1 MKFLKRIALFV
12 TAAVIAACPMRLHAE
27 ELPDLSKTG
36 SIEVTM
42 KDDSKPVA
50 GEELTL
56 LQVAAAGTGDS
67 PDNRGF
73 SFVYTNEFA
82 GQSLNLNDEKTVE
95 NSETAKTLLAFAQK
109 NEITGDTAVSGADGV
124 IKFGGLQAGL
134 YLVWNSKPVNGYQTM
149 DPFLVTVPVQMK
161 DENGKVTGYSYDVQA
176 DPKMQQLS
184 TFKPCVVSDPPVQKK
199 ITGDVPSVKQR
210 FLFTFK
216 RLDSNSPL
224 PVNNNGHVTS
234 INGDTMTLYTDGA
247 EQVEVGTIS
256 FSEPGDYTYEV
267 REVNDGAAGY
277 TYDTTV
283 YWYKYEIR
291 RDKTGKN
298 LTAERMLVKL
308 GDENG
313 KTCYDGDVNDT
324 VVFTFT
330 NEYKAPAAVPG
341 TDNSN
346 TPAPQS
352 QHDQTVPEVQ
362 TPVKA
367 PSQEVLP
374 VTGPSDAV
382 SGAKLPQTGQLWW
395 PVMLM
400 AGCGTACVAAGIV
413 LSRRKNRK
421 DDGSGTDKV

>member
-1 MKFLKRIALFV
+1 MKFLKRTALFI
-12 TAAVIAACPMRLHAE
+12 TAAVIAACPMRLQAE
-27 ELPDLSKTG
+27 ELPDLNKKG

-42 KDDSKPVA
+42 KEDDKPIA
-50 GEELTL
+50 GEELSL
-56 LQVAAAGTGDS
+56 LQIAAAKTDDT

-73 SFVYTNEFA
+73 SFAYTDKFT
-82 GQSLNLNDEKTVE
+82 GQSLNLNDEKTVQA
-95 NSETAKTLLAFAQK
+95 SESANTLLAFAQK
-109 NEITGDTAVSGADGV
+109 NKITGTTAVSGTDGV
-124 IKFGGLQAGL
+124 IRFKDLQTGL
-134 YLVWNSKPVNGYQTM
+134 YLVLNSKPVNGYQTI
-149 DPFLVTVPVQMK
+149 DPFLVTVPVQIK
-161 DENGKVTGYSYDVQA
+161 DKEGKVTGYSYDVQA
-176 DPKMQQLS
+176 NPKMEKLS
-184 TFKPCVVSDPPVQKK
+184 AFEACAVADPPVQKK

-298 LTAERMLVKL
+298 LTAKRMLVKL

-313 KTCYDGDVNDT
+313 KTSYDGDVNDT

-330 NEYKAPAAVPG
+330 NEYKASG
-341 TDNSN
+341 SGNSTPSQQTPESQN
-346 TPAPQS
+346 LPEQQTPAEPAHS
-352 QHDQTVPEVQ
+352 QD
-362 TPVKA
+362 
-367 PSQEVLP
+367 VLP
-374 VTGPSDAV
+374 ATGPSGSV

-400 AGCGTACVAAGIV
+400 AGCGTVCVALGVV
-413 LSRRKNRK
+413 LSHRKNRK
-421 DDGSGTDKV
+421 DDRSGMDKS

>member
-1 MKFLKRIALFV
+1 MKFLKRTALFI

-27 ELPDLSKTG
+27 ELPDLNKKG

-42 KDDSKPVA
+42 KEDDKPIA
-50 GEELTL
+50 GEELSL
-56 LQVAAAGTGDS
+56 LQIAAAKTDDT
-67 PDNRGF
+67 PANRGF
-73 SFVYTNEFA
+73 SFAYTDEFT
-82 GQSLNLNDEKTVE
+82 GQSLDLNDEKIVQA
-95 NSETAKTLLAFAQK
+95 SESANTLLAFAQNNK
-109 NEITGDTAVSGADGV
+109 IAGTTAVSDTDGV
-124 IKFGGLQAGL
+124 VKFGNLPAGL
-134 YLVWNSKPVNGYQTM
+134 YMVWNSKPVNGYQTI
-149 DPFLVTVPVQMK
+149 DPFLVTVPVQIK
-161 DENGKVTGYSYDVQA
+161 DKEGKVTGYSYDVQA
-176 DPKMQQLS
+176 NPKMEKLS
-184 TFKPCVVSDPPVQKK
+184 AFEACAVADPPVQKK

-247 EQVEVGTIS
+247 GQVEVGTIS

-298 LTAERMLVKL
+298 LTAERMVVKL

-330 NEYKAPAAVPG
+330 NEYKAPAAAPG

-346 TPAPQS
+346 TSAPQS